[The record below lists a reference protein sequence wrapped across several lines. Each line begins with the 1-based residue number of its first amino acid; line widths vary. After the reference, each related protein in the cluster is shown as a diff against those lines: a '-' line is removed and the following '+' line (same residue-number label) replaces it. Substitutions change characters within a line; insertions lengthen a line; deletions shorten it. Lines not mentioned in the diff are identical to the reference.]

1 MNDKKLLELK
11 QKIEDKKSSISE
23 LKGKRSVTL
32 DNLKKNWNCISLEQ
46 ASKLLEKLRM
56 EIEDLKNKKESG
68 IRKLLKQYKL

>member
-32 DNLKKNWNCISLEQ
+32 DNLKKNWNCLSLEQ